1 MVNVTLEP
9 PGIETCSVDGSSAGK
24 VEGFGAGTLVA
35 VLAAG
40 VPVALALFVVA
51 VLFD

>member
-1 MVNVTLEP
+1 MVIETLEP
-9 PGIETCSVDGSSAGK
+9 TEIEACSVDGSSAGK

-40 VPVALALFVVA
+40 VPVALALFVVE